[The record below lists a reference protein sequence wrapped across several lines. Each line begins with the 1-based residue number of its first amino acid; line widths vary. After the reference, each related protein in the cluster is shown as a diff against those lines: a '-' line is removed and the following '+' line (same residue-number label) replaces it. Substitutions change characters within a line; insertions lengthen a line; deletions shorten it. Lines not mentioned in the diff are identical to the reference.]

1 MRPNSS
7 AEKMYLDAPSTR
19 CLERHRVLQEVEAL
33 GSVAAVANRK
43 GLTRQTI
50 YLWKKRFAAS
60 GLAGLEDRPIPPSP
74 GRPKRLTAALQQVL
88 LDQVRAFPDEGCVSL
103 SERMCGA
110 GLKVSSP
117 TLQKTLSGW
126 GLGRR
131 AARKAWVR
139 NGCPAVQEPQP
150 IPVEIN
156 LRLPA
161 LGLAKAYFFRGIP
174 ASRQRAVELP
184 RPNLEQVASLTG
196 VEFGRLQKTA
206 SKELWEEARA
216 RYWLRIEDSE
226 AQERMQDG
234 HAPASAAIVTIAS
247 RLLRVVGKKLQG
259 PDLLRPTDLVK
270 LASTLRGL
278 YKVMTKA
285 LGGDLT
291 ILHMAPQL
299 PESVA
304 FIENRWISP
313 WPINRGTWLSDAQ
326 LKMARISFFTGLPR
340 DGQNQPVSKPSVRQV
355 ARHHGVSV
363 RYLQWVATEQGWL
376 GARREVDR
384 WKPENRFVRVI
395 NQLGKQ
401 NLMKLFF
408 QFHQVNL
415 VLLQR
420 IDQPLWTQDAPSIPD
435 LYRITK
441 ALLISQKLAE
451 QIFADGRAM
460 SALAERNN
468 QRTR

>member
-1 MRPNSS
+1 M
-7 AEKMYLDAPSTR
+7 
-19 CLERHRVLQEVEAL
+19 
-33 GSVAAVANRK
+33 
-43 GLTRQTI
+43 
-50 YLWKKRFAAS
+50 
-60 GLAGLEDRPIPPSP
+60 
-74 GRPKRLTAALQQVL
+74 
-88 LDQVRAFPDEGCVSL
+88 
-103 SERMCGA
+103 
-110 GLKVSSP
+110 
-117 TLQKTLSGW
+117 
-126 GLGRR
+126 
-131 AARKAWVR
+131 
-139 NGCPAVQEPQP
+139 
-150 IPVEIN
+150 
-156 LRLPA
+156 
-161 LGLAKAYFFRGIP
+161 
-174 ASRQRAVELP
+174 
-184 RPNLEQVASLTG
+184 
-196 VEFGRLQKTA
+196 
-206 SKELWEEARA
+206 
-216 RYWLRIEDSE
+216 
-226 AQERMQDG
+226 
-234 HAPASAAIVTIAS
+234 
-247 RLLRVVGKKLQG
+247 VGKKLQG
-259 PDLLRPTDLVK
+259 PDLVRPIDLVK

-291 ILHMAPQL
+291 ILYMAPQL

-313 WPINRGTWLSDAQ
+313 WPVNRGTSLSNSQ

-340 DGQNQPVSKPSVRQV
+340 DGQNPPVSKPSVRQV

-363 RYLQWVATEQGWL
+363 RYLQWVATEQGWV

-420 IDQPLWTQDAPSIPD
+420 IDQPLWTQDVPSIPD
-435 LYRITK
+435 LYRIAK

-460 SALAERNN
+460 SALAELNN
-468 QRTR
+468 QRKR